1 MKKSVVVK
9 HLQQACQ
16 QQISLTPP
24 KQKNINIIPK
34 PIIRELYL

>member
-16 QQISLTPP
+16 QQISGLLMVSW
-24 KQKNINIIPK
+24 ILI
-34 PIIRELYL
+34 EEEY

>member
-24 KQKNINIIPK
+24 QTKKHQ
-34 PIIRELYL
+34 YYS